1 VAHFYLAH
9 AISVAL
15 AYVRYGAAASAF
27 IWNPPPSM
35 GAPRGLFPAG
45 YGYPLW
51 TVYAV
56 WIFIMLALYPL
67 CRRWAAWKATRRYW
81 WLSYL

>member
-1 VAHFYLAH
+1 
-9 AISVAL
+9 
-15 AYVRYGAAASAF
+15 
-27 IWNPPPSM
+27 M

-51 TVYAV
+51 VVYAV
-56 WIFIMLALYPL
+56 WAVVLLTLYPL
-67 CRRWAAWKATRRYW
+67 CRRWAAWKATRRHW